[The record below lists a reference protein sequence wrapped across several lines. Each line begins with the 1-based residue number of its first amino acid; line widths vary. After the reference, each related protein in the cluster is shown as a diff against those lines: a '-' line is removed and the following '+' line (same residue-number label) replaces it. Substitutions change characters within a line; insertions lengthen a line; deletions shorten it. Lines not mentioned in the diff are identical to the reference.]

1 MRRKTL
7 LTTVI
12 IAVALVGCN
21 KAGAGASP
29 TTEANYTEEV
39 ASTSIEETTGAST
52 EAPTTTIAPTEP
64 TIMKE
69 TTSTKEEVT
78 TIETSYIE
86 TEAPTTIKEEVT
98 STKEVASTKA
108 ETTTVVAPTETS
120 GEGIIEATEET
131 SQVASTSNSTE
142 QTTNAPTKEKMTV
155 PVQST
160 EVPATTVAPTTTE
173 APHSHSYTS
182 TVTKAST
189 CTEDGIMTFICSC
202 GDTYTEAIGKIA
214 HSYGEYTYNNDATT
228 ENDGTKTATCALCGA
243 TDTITAEGTKITEHT
258 HQYNSYSEGTYG
270 RATCTVCGKTA
281 WVHLPLPTEHCPY
294 TLNTKIY
301 NDDGTISFYYVN
313 SNATD
318 EKYGYNDGGAGNR
331 AANDFDSWCEG
342 NYYDRIGDD
351 RVGDYAEGVV
361 NRLTAKPY

>member
-29 TTEANYTEEV
+29 TTEANYTEEL

-120 GEGIIEATEET
+120 GEGIIEAETTSVANTKEPEET
-131 SQVASTSNSTE
+131 TTVTSA
-142 QTTNAPTKEKMTV
+142 TTVAPTT
-155 PVQST
+155 T
-160 EVPATTVAPTTTE
+160 EAPATTVAPTTTE

-228 ENDGTKTATCALCGA
+228 ENDGTKTATCAVCGA

-258 HQYNSYSEGTYG
+258 HQYDSYSEGNYG

-301 NDDGTISFYYVN
+301 NDDGTISFYYVD

-361 NRLTAKPY
+361 CELTAKPY

>member
-7 LTTVI
+7 LTAVI

-21 KAGAGASP
+21 KAGAEVPP
-29 TTEANYTEEV
+29 TTEEKL
-39 ASTSIEETTGAST
+39 ASTSIEETSYTKTVEEITST
-52 EAPTTTIAPTEP
+52 EEVATTTTIAPTEP

-69 TTSTKEEVT
+69 TTSTSEEVA
-78 TIETSYIE
+78 TIEEKT
-86 TEAPTTIKEEVT
+86 T
-98 STKEVASTKA
+98 STKEVTSTEI
-108 ETTTVVAPTETS
+108 ETTTVAPTETS
-120 GEGIIEATEET
+120 GEGIIEAET
-131 SQVASTSNSTE
+131 S
-142 QTTNAPTKEKMTV
+142 TKEQEKTTTV
-155 PVQST
+155 TQT
-160 EVPATTVAPTTTE
+160 ETTTTVAPATTVAPTTTE

-189 CTEDGIMTFICSC
+189 CTEDGIMTYICSC

-228 ENDGTKTATCALCGA
+228 ENDGTKTATCAVCGA

-258 HQYNSYSEGTYG
+258 HQYDSYSEGNYG
-270 RATCTVCGKTA
+270 RATCTVCGKTE

-301 NDDGTISFYYVN
+301 NDDGTISFYYVD

-342 NYYDRIGDD
+342 NYYDIMFDARIGE
-351 RVGDYAEGVV
+351 YAEGIVSWMC
-361 NRLTAKPY
+361 AEPY

>member
-7 LTTVI
+7 LTAVI

-21 KAGAGASP
+21 KAGAEVPP
-29 TTEANYTEEV
+29 TTEEEL
-39 ASTSIEETTGAST
+39 ASTSIEETSYTKTVEEITST
-52 EAPTTTIAPTEP
+52 EKVATTTTIAPTEP

-69 TTSTKEEVT
+69 TTSTSEEVA
-78 TIETSYIE
+78 TIEEKT
-86 TEAPTTIKEEVT
+86 T
-98 STKEVASTKA
+98 STKEVTSTEI
-108 ETTTVVAPTETS
+108 ETTTVAPTETS
-120 GEGIIEATEET
+120 GEGIIEAET
-131 SQVASTSNSTE
+131 S
-142 QTTNAPTKEKMTV
+142 TKEPEKTTTV
-155 PVQST
+155 TQTETTTTVAPV
-160 EVPATTVAPTTTE
+160 TTVAPTTTE
-173 APHSHSYTS
+173 APTTTVAPVTTEAPHSHNYTS

-281 WVHLPLPTEHCPY
+281 WVHLPLPTENCPY

-331 AANDFDSWCEG
+331 AANDFSNWCEL
-342 NYYDRIGDD
+342 NYYDVIGDD